1 MKRFTRL
8 ITVAVLP
15 LLMWG
20 CASADSTTSILRNQT
35 SSALVEL
42 GSESRK
48 SRELTTQQA
57 SLKSRIFRLKK
68 RLMEIQEQPKTA
80 EIIEE
85 RLKLQEE
92 IEELE
97 NLNLASNY
105 RR

>member
-1 MKRFTRL
+1 
-8 ITVAVLP
+8 
-15 LLMWG
+15 
-20 CASADSTTSILRNQT
+20 
-35 SSALVEL
+35 
-42 GSESRK
+42 
-48 SRELTTQQA
+48 
-57 SLKSRIFRLKK
+57 
-68 RLMEIQEQPKTA
+68 MEIQEQPKTA